1 MATEEWV
8 LCRIFLKKTSR
19 KNDATRRCSGPV
31 RNRNK
36 TAEPSTNPAHDREPS
51 SPDASVI
58 TELSS
63 IGNPS
68 EEVNSCDRIPSST
81 GQDCSL

>member
-8 LCRIFLKKTSR
+8 LCRIFLRKTSR
-19 KNDATRRCSGPV
+19 KNDATRRCRGPV

-36 TAEPSTNPAHDREPS
+36 IAEPTTNPAHDMESS
-51 SPDASVI
+51 SPEASVI

-63 IGNPS
+63 IGSPS
-68 EEVNSCDRIPSST
+68 EEVNSCDSIPSST
-81 GQDCSL
+81 GQDCYL